1 MILCVHI
8 QALQRRAGPR
18 CRRTTSRVPAII
30 TAAANTQPAD
40 AAKPGINRPP
50 LTALRHN
57 GSVAS
62 QQATETLRCPM
73 EYAEAKKVS
82 CFLLLYAFLV
92 FCTSAKQLARLLT
105 KNNAI

>member
-1 MILCVHI
+1 MYMCMILCVHI

-62 QQATETLRCPM
+62 QQGAAEATETLRCLM
-73 EYAEAKKVS
+73 EYAEAKKSKLFFVVV
-82 CFLLLYAFLV
+82 CLFGILH
-92 FCTSAKQLARLLT
+92 
-105 KNNAI
+105 